1 MSTRNDAAPID
12 PARSAGNATEGSG
25 ERPREARPRSRTLLV
40 IEDDP
45 TFARIVGEIGS
56 RRGWKP
62 IVALRGDVGLAM
74 ARQLR
79 PEAIVLDVRLPGLD
93 GWSLLDR
100 FKHDASTRHI
110 PVILVS
116 GEDRRARAMRR
127 GAFEYLLKPV
137 SAEQIEATLERADAL
152 VGRGSRALLVIDGD
166 DARRKEVVD
175 LVGGGFV
182 RAAEVASGAEAFAA
196 ASEGAFDCIVVGPT
210 LADMAGKDL
219 IEQLARDARL
229 RHTPVIYRA
238 QPGAALGLS
247 SGDAVVR
254 EVSSPDVLLD
264 TIALFLHWSDEDLAS
279 EKRRSLE
286 KLRRVDPTL
295 FGKRVLVVDDDNR
308 NIFALRALLEAQK
321 MVVFAALGGRE
332 GLDVLSREFPVDVVL
347 MDVMMPGMDG
357 YETIRAIR
365 GVGAWQGLPVFALT
379 AKAMKGDRDRC
390 MEAGASDYIPKPVD
404 TEQLL
409 SLLRVWLGP

>member
-12 PARSAGNATEGSG
+12 PARNAGQSTEGSG
-25 ERPREARPRSRTLLV
+25 ERPRETRPRSRTLLV

-45 TFARIVGEIGS
+45 TFARIVGEVGA

-116 GEDRRARAMRR
+116 GEDRRGRAMRR
-127 GAFEYLLKPV
+127 GAFDYLLKPV

-152 VGRGSRALLVIDGD
+152 VGRGDRALLVVDSD
-166 DARRKEVVD
+166 EARRKEVVD
-175 LVGGGFV
+175 LVRGGLV
-182 RAAEVASGAEAFAA
+182 RAAEVASGAEAIAA
-196 ASEGAFDCIVVGPT
+196 ASEGAFHCVVVGPT
-210 LADMAGKDL
+210 LTDMTGKEL
-219 IEQLARDARL
+219 TERLGRDARM

-238 QPGAALGLS
+238 QPGSPLGLS
-247 SGDAVVR
+247 SSDAIVR

-264 TIALFLHWSDEDLAS
+264 TIALFLHWSDEEIAG

-286 KLRRVDPTL
+286 RLRRMDPTL
-295 FGKRVLVVDDDNR
+295 FGKRVLVVDDDSR
-308 NIFALRALLEAQK
+308 NIFALRSLLEAQK
-321 MVVFAALGGRE
+321 MVVLSALGGRE
-332 GLDVLSREFPVDVVL
+332 GLDLLSREFPIDLVL

-365 GVGAWQGLPVFALT
+365 AVGAWQGLPVFALT
-379 AKAMKGDRDRC
+379 AKAMKGDRDLC